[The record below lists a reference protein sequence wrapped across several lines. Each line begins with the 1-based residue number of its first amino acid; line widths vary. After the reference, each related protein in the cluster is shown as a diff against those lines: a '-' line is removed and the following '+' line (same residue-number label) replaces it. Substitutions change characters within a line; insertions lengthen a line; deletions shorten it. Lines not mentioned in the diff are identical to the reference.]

1 MYGWEI
7 WCRNGLGF
15 YPNVWL
21 SPGSKHFSH
30 MACSH
35 RRQWQWPYLHLSGWT
50 WLSRMFIV
58 KCHHWYC
65 FVEFFWI
72 CSWYNLL
79 QSWVNQDIQQHSSV
93 KAKQRRLQ
101 RSPCSGSPFA
111 SKRAG
116 SPQEDEKNQSWLN
129 SMTPKQQGLMKG
141 SATPSTPIR
150 GRGGIESAIHMTHQQ
165 EMDLGSKQSN
175 PTALEPPPS
184 SCPLQG
190 VWHGSVLMV
199 YSTSNAISVQ
209 YKLVPISFGT
219 ITAKHP
225 QTTWYTQDVQVTSV
239 PSPKKSPHWPPCC
252 YHALITPWSSLV
264 ALTAQSSWI
273 NPLLSLNHCG

>member
-1 MYGWEI
+1 MRRTSRDWTA
-7 WCRNGLGF
+7 WP
-15 YPNVWL
+15 PNN
-21 SPGSKHFSH
+21 K
-30 MACSH
+30 A
-35 RRQWQWPYLHLSGWT
+35 
-50 WLSRMFIV
+50 
-58 KCHHWYC
+58 
-65 FVEFFWI
+65 
-72 CSWYNLL
+72 SWRG
-79 QSWVNQDIQQHSSV
+79 Q
-93 KAKQRRLQ
+93 
-101 RSPCSGSPFA
+101 PP
-111 SKRAG
+111 
-116 SPQEDEKNQSWLN
+116 
-129 SMTPKQQGLMKG
+129 
-141 SATPSTPIR
+141 PSTPIR
-150 GRGGIESAIHMTHQQ
+150 GRGELRAPSYTWRSSRKWTLDRSNQTQLPWNHHQHYSTPK
-165 EMDLGSKQSN
+165 L
-175 PTALEPPPS
+175 

-199 YSTSNAISVQ
+199 CSTSNAISVQ